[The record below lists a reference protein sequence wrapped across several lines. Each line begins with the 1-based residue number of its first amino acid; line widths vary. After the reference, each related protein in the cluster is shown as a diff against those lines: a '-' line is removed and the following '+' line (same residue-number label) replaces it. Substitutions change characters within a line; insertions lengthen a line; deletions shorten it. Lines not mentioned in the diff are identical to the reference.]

1 MPAQAPIFASQILTI
16 ERFILEQERNIP
28 DATGVLSDLLYD
40 MAISAKLIASHTT
53 RAGLADILGST
64 GEENVQG
71 EIVQRLD
78 RFAELTIYRM
88 NDHTRRLAAMAS
100 EEVED
105 FIPIP
110 EQYGAG
116 RDGKYVLIYDP
127 LDGSSNIDCNVS
139 VGTIFAIYR
148 RKSSIGECGTLEDC
162 LQPGNS
168 LAAAGYIIYG
178 SSTMMVY
185 SAGQGVNGFT
195 LDPHIGEFLLSH
207 PNIQVP
213 KKAKYY
219 SVNQGYERQWSPG
232 VQRYTRWLQGENES
246 GKGLSLRYIGSLVAD
261 FHRNLLEGGIYYYPA
276 DIKDPAKPQGKLR
289 LLCEANPL
297 SFLVE
302 QAGGY
307 ASDGHR
313 RILDIQPASLHQ
325 RVPLYIGSRELVE
338 KAEGFIREL
347 DGVPA

>member
-1 MPAQAPIFASQILTI
+1 MPPASCPT
-16 ERFILEQERNIP
+16 
-28 DATGVLSDLLYD
+28 LLYD

-110 EQYGAG
+110 EQFGGG

-148 RKSSIGECGTLEDC
+148 RKSPIGECGTLEDC
-162 LQPGNS
+162 LQPGRN

-185 SAGQGVNGFT
+185 SAGQGVHGFT

-213 KKAKYY
+213 PNPNITVSTRAMNG
-219 SVNQGYERQWSPG
+219 SGRQGCSAIRAGCREKMR
-232 VQRYTRWLQGENES
+232 RAR
-246 GKGLSLRYIGSLVAD
+246 GLSLRYIGSLVAD
-261 FHRNLLEGGIYYYPA
+261 FHRNLLDGGVYYYPA

-297 SFLVE
+297 ASWSSKRAAMPRMGGSGSWTSSR
-302 QAGGY
+302 QASTNVCRSTS
-307 ASDGHR
+307 AAAIWWKRPS
-313 RILDIQPASLHQ
+313 SLSA
-325 RVPLYIGSRELVE
+325 RWM
-338 KAEGFIREL
+338 
-347 DGVPA
+347 GVAGANPKNEPRLEDVLSVGL

>member
-1 MPAQAPIFASQILTI
+1 MPSKAPIFTSQINTI

-28 DATGVLSDLLYD
+28 DATGMLSDLLYD

-110 EQYGAG
+110 EQFGSG
-116 RDGKYVLIYDP
+116 REGKYVLIYDP

-148 RKSSIGECGTLEDC
+148 RQSPVGEVGTLEDC
-162 LQPGNS
+162 LQAGHNI
-168 LAAAGYIIYG
+168 AAAGYIIYG

-185 SAGQGVNGFT
+185 SAGQGVHGFT

-207 PNIQVP
+207 PNIRVP

-219 SVNQGYERQWSPG
+219 SVNQGYERQWSKG
-232 VQRYTRWLQGENES
+232 VQRYTHWLQGDNET
-246 GKGLSLRYIGSLVAD
+246 GKGLSMRYIGSLVAD
-261 FHRNLLEGGIYYYPA
+261 FHRNLLDGGIYYYPA
-276 DIKDPAKPQGKLR
+276 DITDPAKPRGKLR

-297 SFLVE
+297 AFLVE

-307 ASDGHR
+307 ASDGHQ
-313 RILDIQPASLHQ
+313 RILDIQPTSLHQ

-338 KAEGFIREL
+338 KAEHFIREL
-347 DGVPA
+347 DGVPT

>member
-1 MPAQAPIFASQILTI
+1 MPATAPKFSNQIFTI

-71 EIVQRLD
+71 EVVQRLD

-110 EQYGAG
+110 EQFGSG
-116 RDGKYVLIYDP
+116 REGKYVLIYDP

-148 RKSSIGECGTLEDC
+148 RKSPIGEHGTLEDC
-162 LQPGNS
+162 LQAGRNI
-168 LAAAGYIIYG
+168 AAAGYIIYG

-185 SAGQGVNGFT
+185 SAGQGVHGFT
-195 LDPHIGEFLLSH
+195 LDPHIGEF
-207 PNIQVP
+207 
-213 KKAKYY
+213 
-219 SVNQGYERQWSPG
+219 
-232 VQRYTRWLQGENES
+232 
-246 GKGLSLRYIGSLVAD
+246 
-261 FHRNLLEGGIYYYPA
+261 
-276 DIKDPAKPQGKLR
+276 
-289 LLCEANPL
+289 
-297 SFLVE
+297 
-302 QAGGY
+302 
-307 ASDGHR
+307 
-313 RILDIQPASLHQ
+313 
-325 RVPLYIGSRELVE
+325 
-338 KAEGFIREL
+338 
-347 DGVPA
+347 